1 MRMEEKTKRRRGEV
15 RRSRRKI
22 KMLVKIQPK
31 QKLGLTFSVF
41 FRIQMIY
48 NTLGLLELRK
58 ESSSQTGLVMICG
71 V

>member
-1 MRMEEKTKRRRGEV
+1 
-15 RRSRRKI
+15 
-22 KMLVKIQPK
+22 MLVKIQPK
-31 QKLGLTFSVF
+31 QKLGLTFSVVF

-58 ESSSQTGLVMICG
+58 ESSSRTELVIICG